1 MRDHPAISLFR
12 RGIHFIT
19 EVFLAALRN
28 GNQVA
33 TDVDGVIIFSIKLIF
48 ASYMDIRS
56 VLPLDHFVWGRE
68 IMLVLSMLR
77 DRDDPIL
84 VVLVVLV
91 SATKLSAYWTTLQSI
106 FCIDA
111 FVQAAASSVIIAIII
126 RLLNDGACK

>member
-1 MRDHPAISLFR
+1 
-12 RGIHFIT
+12 
-19 EVFLAALRN
+19 
-28 GNQVA
+28 
-33 TDVDGVIIFSIKLIF
+33 
-48 ASYMDIRS
+48 MDIRS

-84 VVLVVLV
+84 VVLV

-111 FVQAAASSVIIAIII
+111 FVEAAASSIIIAISI